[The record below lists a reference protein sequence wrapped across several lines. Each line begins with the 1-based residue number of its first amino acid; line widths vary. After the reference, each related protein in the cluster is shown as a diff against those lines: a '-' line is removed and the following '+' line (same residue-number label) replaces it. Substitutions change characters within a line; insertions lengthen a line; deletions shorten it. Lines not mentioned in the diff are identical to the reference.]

1 MKLKTRLINGLFGLC
16 FCTSSFAIEPLD
28 KIVAIVND
36 GVITQSQLDDK
47 VSEIKQQIRQKGS
60 PIPDKKLLSRQVL
73 EQIILENIQL
83 QMAEQQGIRVDDLS
97 LNRALQNIASRN
109 KITLDNLR
117 KQLQRE
123 GISFENYREQIRHE
137 LMIQQLQ
144 QRTVLSKVNVSD
156 EEIDQLLEQQRDS
169 AGSRDRFHLAHI
181 LITTPEAASP
191 EDISKAHDKAEKAIA
206 HLKDGDP
213 FHDVAL
219 RFSAGSQAINGGD
232 LGWRDAAQLPRLFLE
247 ALKKM
252 HKGDISSA
260 MRSTSGFHII
270 KLVNKKSQKH
280 IVEQTRARH
289 ILVRADAITT
299 EEKAR
304 KTMNRLKQQL
314 DKGADFA
321 TLAAKYSQDP
331 GSKNNAGDLGWASQ
345 GQFVPQFEKVMNSLA
360 IKQIS
365 EPFRSQF
372 GWHILQVLE
381 RRKQDETKQL
391 MRNRAMQSIQQRK
404 ADEELQLWLRRIRDE
419 SYIEYRNS

>member
-1 MKLKTRLINGLFGLC
+1 MTLKNRIISSLSGLF
-16 FCTSSFAIEPLD
+16 FCTSAFAIQALD
-28 KIVAIVND
+28 SIVAIVND
-36 GVITQSQLDDK
+36 GVITQSQMDEKITEVKL
-47 VSEIKQQIRQKGS
+47 QIRQNGS
-60 PIPDKKLLSRQVL
+60 PIPDDQLLSRQVL
-73 EQIILENIQL
+73 EQMILERIQL

-97 LNRALQNIASRN
+97 LNNALQNIASRN

-117 KQLQRE
+117 IQLERE
-123 GISFENYREQIRHE
+123 GMSFENYREQIRNS

-156 EEIDQLLEQQRDS
+156 EEIELLLEQQQES
-169 AGSRDRFHLAHI
+169 AGSQDRYHLAHI
-181 LITTPEAASP
+181 LITTPEAAGP
-191 EDISKAHDKAEKAIA
+191 EDISKAYDKTETAIA
-206 HLKDGDP
+206 LLKDGDA

-232 LGWRDAAQLPRLFLE
+232 LGWRDSAQLPSLFLE
-247 ALKKM
+247 ALKTM
-252 HKGDISSA
+252 EKGDISPPL
-260 MRSTSGFHII
+260 RSTSGFHII
-270 KLVNKKSQKH
+270 KLVNKKTQQH
-280 IVEQTRARH
+280 IVEQTHARH
-289 ILVRADAITT
+289 ILMRADAITT
-299 EEKAR
+299 EEKVR
-304 KTMNRLKQQL
+304 KTMNSLKQQL

-321 TLAAKYSQDP
+321 KLAAKYSQDP
-331 GSKNNAGDLGWASQ
+331 GSKNNGGDLGWASQ

-381 RRKQDETKQL
+381 RRKQDETRQL

-419 SYIEYRNS
+419 SYVEYRNS